1 MNEVFQFALL
11 GASLIYFWTVMFD
24 RFSRS
29 CSLIGGV
36 ILIGAAGSA
45 LKPGENAFFDTM
57 TVMGF
62 TGLLLARS
70 WLIWKDWCEMPDL
83 SDSENDQ

>member
-1 MNEVFQFALL
+1 MSEVFQFALL
-11 GASLIYFWTVMFD
+11 GASLIYFWTIMFD

-45 LKPGENAFFDTM
+45 LKPGENAFFDAM
-57 TVMGF
+57 TAMGV
-62 TGLLLARS
+62 TALLLARS
-70 WLIWKDWCEMPDL
+70 WLIWKDWYDTPED
-83 SDSENDQ
+83 DQ